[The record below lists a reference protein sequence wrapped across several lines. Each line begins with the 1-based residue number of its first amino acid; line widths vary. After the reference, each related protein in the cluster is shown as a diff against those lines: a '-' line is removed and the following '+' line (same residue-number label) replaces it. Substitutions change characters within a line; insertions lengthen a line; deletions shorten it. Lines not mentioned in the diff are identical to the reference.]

1 MSVTVVNRGVWERDA
16 SGNKNTKVGKH
27 LYGGE
32 AGTVR
37 VIVENIEHVFAP
49 GQSKTFADDGLG
61 IAVAA
66 ADARLAMADT
76 REGFETKTTRT

>member
-16 SGNKNTKVGKH
+16 SGNKDTKVGKQTH
-27 LYGGE
+27 GDS
-32 AGTVR
+32 GTVR
-37 VIVENIEHVFAP
+37 VIVENIEYVFAP
-49 GQSKTFADDGLG
+49 GQSKSFSDNGLG
-61 IAVAA
+61 IAIAA